1 MTSPR
6 RLAAALAGVAA
17 GAVLLLAGTF
27 APWLQS
33 GQSRR
38 NSYQAAGL
46 LQRLTGLHG
55 GPAGVALDAWPLLA
69 FSCGLLAL
77 LFALGARR
85 VAAVVSLVVALGTG
99 AVAVLVLR
107 APAAG
112 GIQVV
117 LTGPILTL
125 CGAGVA
131 ALASAALLASLRR
144 GDSVA
149 RRTYAHHEAGA
160 GS

>member
-1 MTSPR
+1 MTSAR
-6 RLAAALAGVAA
+6 RLPAALAGVAA

-33 GQSRR
+33 GRSRR
-38 NSYQAAGL
+38 NSYQAAGV
-46 LQRLTGLHG
+46 LQRLTGLH

-69 FSCGLLAL
+69 FGCGLLAL

-85 VAAVVSLVVALGTG
+85 VAAVVSLAVAVGTG

-117 LTGPILTL
+117 RTGPIMTL

-131 ALASAALLASLRR
+131 ALATAALLASLRR

-160 GS
+160 G